1 MNEDVAELADKP
13 ELDQSIGSQLMR
25 ARELCNFSKEDIA
38 SQMCC
43 DLFMIEALEAN
54 CFERLGAPVFVRAHL
69 RRYANLVGAPVEAL
83 STQWALIQSQSFP
96 DLPLLS
102 LPFSRSKTAPPHQ
115 LLALLGCGALVLFA
129 LWWFVQPFGSPS
141 ASPSLSEEVPL
152 FAAST
157 TDIASTSVPVISTT
171 ENMPVAIAPS
181 VVTLPETNVS
191 VAGAGARPDF
201 VPLSVEVS
209 GDCWVEVTDAIGKRL
224 YYDLL
229 RANVKLAL
237 SGLAPLRVLIG
248 RMDIATLSVSNR
260 PVIVPEA
267 AVTGSVAHFVI
278 KKDGTLQA
286 L

>member
-1 MNEDVAELADKP
+1 MNEDVAKLADKS

-25 ARELCNFSKEDIA
+25 ARELCKFSKEDIA

-54 CFERLGAPVFVRAHL
+54 CFEKLGAPVFVRAHL

-83 STQWALIQSQSFP
+83 SAQWALIQSQSFP
-96 DLPLLS
+96 DLTLLS
-102 LPFSRSKTAPPHQ
+102 SPFLRSKTALPRQ
-115 LLALLGCGALVLFA
+115 LLALLGYGALVLFA
-129 LWWFVQPFGSPS
+129 LLWFVQPFGSPS

-267 AVTGSVAHFVI
+267 AVTGSVAHFII